1 MCIFDVDWRKIGDIH
16 WKTQLFLSFLSLL
29 FITCHSINNYTG
41 KAKTNK
47 IILKDKAMKATLILY
62 DQLLAVDKGTIT
74 LEDNLA
80 ITIHI

>member
-1 MCIFDVDWRKIGDIH
+1 
-16 WKTQLFLSFLSLL
+16 
-29 FITCHSINNYTG
+29 
-41 KAKTNK
+41 
-47 IILKDKAMKATLILY
+47 MKATLILY